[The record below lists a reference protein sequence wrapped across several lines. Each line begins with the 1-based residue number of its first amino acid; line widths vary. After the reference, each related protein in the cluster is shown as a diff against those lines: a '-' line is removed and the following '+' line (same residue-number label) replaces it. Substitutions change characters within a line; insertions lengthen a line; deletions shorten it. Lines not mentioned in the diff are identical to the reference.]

1 MQAAL
6 GSVDKADRTLGFRYK
21 EMHLPLDAEIYVLGV
36 VGKDRCIGAP
46 QPGANGQR
54 FLISVKSEE
63 TRAAELGDKSRW
75 MLGLGVFFLVGAVV
89 CLGSAYWLA
98 ETGFSV
104 EAPKDILQ
112 NETWW

>member
-6 GSVDKADRTLGFRYK
+6 RSVDKADRTLGFRYK

-46 QPGANGQR
+46 EPGAKGQR

-63 TRAAELGDKSRW
+63 TRAAELG
-75 MLGLGVFFLVGAVV
+75 VFLLFGAVV
-89 CLGSAYWLA
+89 CLGWAYWLA

-112 NETWW
+112 NDTWW